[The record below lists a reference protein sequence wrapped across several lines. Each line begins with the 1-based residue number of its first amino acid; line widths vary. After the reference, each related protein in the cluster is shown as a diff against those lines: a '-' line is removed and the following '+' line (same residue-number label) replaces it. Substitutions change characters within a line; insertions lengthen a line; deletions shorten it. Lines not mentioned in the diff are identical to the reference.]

1 MNESSI
7 DDYLDELVARYAD
20 ELERG
25 IAGPRRAYL
34 EEVPAEVRPGLER
47 CLKMIETGSAHPPSL
62 AQPLHAGLA
71 LDNYELVRELGRGG
85 MGLVW
90 LALDKELRRPVALK
104 LLRPGLAIDEKHAV
118 RFRREALAIASLRHP
133 NIVQIYG
140 TGEAHGYHYLAM
152 EFIEGPSFA
161 TVLEALPQDRAR
173 TADDLARATA
183 VPSFA
188 RPGMSY
194 ESAIAELV
202 APVAE
207 ALGFAHDAGLVH
219 RDIKPSNILL
229 RADGTA
235 VLADFGLA
243 KGDEDPA
250 LSLTGDPIGTPY
262 YMSPEQAYIT
272 SSKGIDHRT
281 DIYSLGVTL
290 FEALSGQRPFR
301 GDSFLEVIESIRST
315 IPPSVRALAP
325 TTSRNASAVVDRAM
339 RREPEE
345 RYVDARALHS
355 DLLSVSRN
363 QPTDA
368 LAEAGNPLRRLWLF
382 LRMMTSGLPFEYRSP
397 HTLLGWPLVHIIT
410 GRRPHNTPMRVAKG
424 WLAIGDI
431 AYGAIASG
439 VISVGGISFGAFAA
453 GLFTWAGIGMGGFVF
468 AGMGVGLLTFCGLSL
483 GVLAIGGVAIG
494 IVAIGGISYGVYSV
508 GGSPHGKYPMSHE
521 DPHPKAVEFFEETLP
536 SLFDWFG

>member
-25 IAGPRRAYL
+25 TAGPRRAYL
-34 EEVPAEVRPGLER
+34 DEVPPEVRPGLER
-47 CLKMIETGSAHPPSL
+47 CLKMIETGSARMPSL

-71 LDNYELVRELGRGG
+71 LGGYELVRELGRGG

-90 LALDKELRRPVALK
+90 LALDSELRRPVALK
-104 LLRPGLAIDEKHAV
+104 LLRPGLAIEEKHTT

-152 EFIEGPSFA
+152 EFIEGPSLA
-161 TVLEALPQDRAR
+161 TVLEALPRDRAR

-188 RPGMSY
+188 RPGVSY
-194 ESAIAELV
+194 EMAIAELV

-250 LSLTGDPIGTPY
+250 LSLTGDPIGTPF
-262 YMSPEQAYIT
+262 YMSPEQAYV
-272 SSKGIDHRT
+272 SGSKRIDHRT

-290 FEALSGQRPFR
+290 FEALSGERPFR

-325 TTSRNASAVVDRAM
+325 TTTRNASAVVDRAM

-345 RYVDARALHS
+345 RYVDARALHQ
-355 DLLSVSRN
+355 DLLSVAAG

-368 LAEAGNPLRRLWLF
+368 LAETGNVFRRLWLF

-397 HTLLGWPLVHIIT
+397 YTLFGWPLAHIIT

-424 WLAIGDI
+424 WVAIGDV
-431 AYGAIASG
+431 AYGLFASG
-439 VISVGGISFGAFAA
+439 VFSVGAVSLGAMSIGGFTCA
-453 GLFTWAGIGMGGFVF
+453 GMGMGGFVF
-468 AGMGVGLLTFCGLSL
+468 AGLGVGLLTFCGISL
-483 GVLAIGGVAIG
+483 GVIAIGGMAIG
-494 IVAIGGISYGVYSV
+494 YIALGGASWGVYAA
-508 GGSPHGKYPMSHE
+508 GGSPHGKHVLHQN
-521 DPHPKAVEFFEETLP
+521 DPEPEAVEFFEHTFP
-536 SLFDWFG
+536 SLFDWFR